1 MSATVKIECSS
12 EMLNKE
18 NKAKLDDKL
27 NEMAQVV
34 CGLLN
39 SQGGRVMFYTED
51 GCYSE
56 RDRDDL
62 TRRIE
67 QKLLSTFNIVITQD
81 KVMDRPDS
89 ELHFRVEASASLCQP
104 YTLNYNLHY
113 TSETEVRKV
122 LPLTPKDEV
131 IDIVKGTNRKRK
143 LENYEFGNHWRKF
156 PLGEKVPLRES
167 KNTQLKKLKDE
178 KFKKIN
184 LASRIT
190 NKSNKLVYYVSG
202 FANGEGG
209 HIYYGIKTSDDGSNV
224 VEGQIVHDQNEIITE
239 VDKAIRKMIW
249 PKGAPQKGKHW
260 EIFFEPVSGVDE
272 RECKFVIVISVAPF
286 PKGVFAEEP
295 ESYKIVGGKLTKSEY
310 TEWRQTLLQHRI
322 SRRSQVSGV
331 LEQESVGRCSWSSSH
346 AREEYSRTSR
356 KFVQLRNDG
365 NRSEFT
371 KYAVLLLKHGS
382 CNQRIISQQ
391 QEAGYLLR
399 EGHIKK
405 AEELLEKNQ
414 SLIRDSKDATI
425 FEVTWLYWAII
436 LKHSQPSGL
445 KQGESLCH
453 DAMQKVQLVPHILTG
468 PWLLVQKTI
477 MVEAKIGKGDESHD
491 NELISQC
498 KASYLEVL
506 RQVADFD
513 ESPDVVTLKQR
524 MHTSLARM
532 YLGCFRCQDK
542 TTRKLACTVADR
554 KEAQKM
560 LGIVEEAHNNGWPM
574 TQLGHCEHHLL
585 RSEQN
590 IRNAYEFRDISNA
603 YLKAAHSSS
612 IHALEFAK
620 RLNFTYFTDY
630 ATEQLSY
637 LEEQLKND
645 ESKYVDYVQGEE
657 QS

>member
-1 MSATVKIECSS
+1 MSDEFYTIECSS
-12 EMLNKE
+12 ETLKKE

-27 NEMAQVV
+27 NEMAQAV

-39 SQGGRVMFYTED
+39 SHGGRVIFHTED

-89 ELHFRVEASASLCQP
+89 ELHFRVEASQSSCQP

-122 LPLTPKDEV
+122 LSLTPKDGV
-131 IDIVKGTNRKRK
+131 IDIVQGTNRKRK

-156 PLGEKVPLRES
+156 SLGEKVPLRES

-178 KFKKIN
+178 KSKKIN

-209 HIYYGIKTSDDGSNV
+209 HIYYGIKTSEDGSNV
-224 VEGQIVHDQNEIITE
+224 VEGQIVHDQNIIIRE
-239 VDKAIRKMIW
+239 VDKAIGKMIW
-249 PKGAPQKGKHW
+249 PNGPPQKGKHW
-260 EIFFEPVSGVDE
+260 DIFFEPVSGVDE

-295 ESYKIVGGKLTKSEY
+295 ESYKIVGGKLNKLDY
-310 TEWRQTLLQHRI
+310 TEWRQTLLQHQI
-322 SRRSQVSGV
+322 SRRSQVSGT

-346 AREEYSRTSR
+346 AGEEYARTNR

-365 NRSEFT
+365 DRSEFT
-371 KYAVLLLKHGS
+371 NYAAQLQKSGS
-382 CNQRIISQQ
+382 YNQRIISQQ
-391 QEAGYLLR
+391 QEAGYLIR
-399 EGHIKK
+399 EGKIKK
-405 AEELLEKNQ
+405 AEEL
-414 SLIRDSKDATI
+414 LIRDSKDATI
-425 FEVTWLYWAII
+425 FELTWLYWTII
-436 LKHSQPSGL
+436 AKRLQPGCL
-445 KQGESLCH
+445 EQGESLFY
-453 DAMQKVQLVPHILTG
+453 DAMQKVQLIPHILTG
-468 PWLLVQKTI
+468 PWLLVQKAI
-477 MVEAKIGKGDESHD
+477 MVEARIGKGDESY
-491 NELISQC
+491 NKELISQC

-513 ESPDVVTLKQR
+513 ESPVVVTLKQR
-524 MHTSLARM
+524 MHTGLARM
-532 YLGCFRCQDK
+532 HLGCFRCQDK
-542 TTRKLACTVADR
+542 TIRKLACTVADR
-554 KEAQKM
+554 KEARKM

-574 TQLGHCEHHLL
+574 TQLCHCEHHLL
-585 RSEQN
+585 RSELN
-590 IRNAYEFRDISNA
+590 IRNSYEFRDISNT
-603 YLKAAHSSS
+603 YLKAAQSASMQ
-612 IHALEFAK
+612 ALEVAK
-620 RLNFTYFTDY
+620 RLNFTRFLNH

-637 LEEQLKND
+637 LDKQLKKG
-645 ESKYVDYVQGEE
+645 ESYVDYVQLGDQE